1 MRGTGNILKEDG
13 QESSHDSRITIY
25 GLRLTDNGKRIT
37 VCGEY
42 AVWGNGR
49 YEIIIESCSLA

>member
-1 MRGTGNILKEDG
+1 MGGFALVFLG
-13 QESSHDSRITIY
+13 QDTHV
-25 GLRLTDNGKRIT
+25 GK
-37 VCGEY
+37 Y